1 MRTVIHPLGKISTEQ
16 YEQLATAVQ
25 NLSGIMDTHTCVLN
39 TRDDAETVAELL
51 QGFKVSYKLYSENT
65 CVLHNAE
72 TGLIREIAVTDNGDL
87 CMTMEEAK
95 DPFIRNRLLLWDAW
109 LKSQLPMEVIVDE

>member
-1 MRTVIHPLGKISTEQ
+1 MKTVIYPLGLVTLSQ
-16 YEQLATAVQ
+16 YEALATMVQ

-95 DPFIRNRLLLWDAW
+95 DPFIRNRLLLWEAW
-109 LKSQLPMEVIVDE
+109 LKSQPPMEVVVDE